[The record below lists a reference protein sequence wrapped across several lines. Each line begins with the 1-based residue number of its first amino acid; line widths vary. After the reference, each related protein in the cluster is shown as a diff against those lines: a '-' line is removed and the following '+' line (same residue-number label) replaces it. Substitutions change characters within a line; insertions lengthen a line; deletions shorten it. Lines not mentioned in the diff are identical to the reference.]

1 MTSKNKMIARI
12 GVGVVALALLGCI
25 GYLAFNLDQQKKEN
39 KENLR
44 YMLRYS
50 QDTAFKDETTVTV
63 RTRWPFY
70 NPEKD
75 LKPGE
80 WKTSTS
86 SLPTNI
92 AK

>member
-1 MTSKNKMIARI
+1 MEIFDAHEVDEATKK
-12 GVGVVALALLGCI
+12 
-25 GYLAFNLDQQKKEN
+25 KKEN

-75 LKPGE
+75 LKPVYGIGSLVMLWNGE
-80 WKTSTS
+80 TKWQVHG
-86 SLPTNI
+86 
-92 AK
+92 